1 MILSLQKESS
11 LNKSQPHEND
21 QLVSIILQSTFFFWI
36 ITKLSCWKL
45 WTTNRIFPTAPPF
58 DFLVAPP
65 VVHVCLLVI
74 SLSLMMV
81 LIFNSTSKVLLTA
94 LLITELLSCLF
105 DQSRWMPWEYQF
117 VFLVFITL
125 INRGDNKKII
135 NSYLLIVIATYAYS
149 GLGKFNSSFLYL
161 FWDNLLLR
169 RFFKMDPAVI
179 HRTAIYYSGYGIA
192 LIELIF
198 GLGLCFFKTQK
209 TAAWAIIA
217 MHVFI
222 LVLVGPFG
230 LKYNSSVW
238 PWNVLMIV
246 QVYFLFIKNTGFTLN
261 LRWLWNGWNKL
272 VLMCWG
278 LLPLL
283 NHTMGW
289 WDNFLSLRL
298 FAGTQPMMVLCIKD
312 SAEIKQLQPFLDK
325 GDNYHLC
332 NGEAMVNLQSWSMK
346 EMNSPLYTEQ
356 RVYEKVAERW
366 ISSHNGSTTRAI
378 SYRYIND
385 TTVQI
390 MPVK

>member
-1 MILSLQKESS
+1 MILSLQKESA
-11 LNKSQPHEND
+11 LNKSHPHEND

-58 DFLVAPP
+58 DFLVVPP
-65 VVHVCLLVI
+65 LVHVCLLAI
-74 SLSLMMV
+74 SLGLMLI
-81 LIFNSTSKVLLTA
+81 LIFNSGSKVLLTA
-94 LLITELLSCLF
+94 LLITELLACLF

-179 HRTAIYYSGYGIA
+179 HKTAIYYSGYLVA
-192 LIELIF
+192 LIELVF
-198 GLGLCFFKTQK
+198 GIGLCFLKTQK
-209 TAAWAIIA
+209 AAAWAIIV

-222 LVLVGPFG
+222 LFLVGPFG

-246 QVYFLFIKNTGFTLN
+246 QVYFLFIKNTGFTIN
-261 LRWLWNGWNKL
+261 LRLLWGGWNKL
-272 VLMCWG
+272 VLICWG

-283 NHTMGW
+283 NHTLGR

-298 FAGTQPMMVLCIKD
+298 FTGTQPMMVFCIKD
-312 SAEIKQLQPFLDK
+312 SAEIKQLQPFLEK
-325 GDNYHLC
+325 ADNYQLC
-332 NGEAMVNLQSWSMK
+332 NGEAIVNLQSWSMK
-346 EMNSPLYTEQ
+346 EMNSPIYTEQ

-366 ISSHNGSTTRAI
+366 LRSHKGSTTRAI